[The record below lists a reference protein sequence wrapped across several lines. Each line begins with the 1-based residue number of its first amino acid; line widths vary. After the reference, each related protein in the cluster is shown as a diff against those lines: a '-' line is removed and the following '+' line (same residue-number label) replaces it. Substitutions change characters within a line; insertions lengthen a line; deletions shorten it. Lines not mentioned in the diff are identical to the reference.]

1 MRHISMYDMMLHQ
14 WEYVDDCY
22 KGVIAIKSREKRETY
37 LKKFPSEVN
46 DTTKN
51 SQYELRCWAADYDNI
66 FKSAIMSMVG
76 IMGKIPAK
84 VEFGSVD
91 QVVKDLDMWGNKF
104 DDRLI
109 GLKARLNHAQ
119 TLFGRYG
126 LWLDVITD
134 HKQQNPKFIIKEYTC
149 YQIVDG
155 ETYISPFDGKERLR
169 WVKLDESKYVFNY
182 QTKRREFRRRFRI
195 LALDGQHRYYTAVLE
210 GDGAD
215 GLWEA
220 FDIVNPNTEN
230 IWYPIYRGTPLNFIP
245 FTICNVDRL
254 GIDEWQEPP
263 FLDMAYSTINA
274 YNADSLYKQ
283 AMVNHATPT
292 LVALNATMPDGMTLG
307 GVISVLS
314 EEGGKGADVRM
325 LETNAGG
332 LAELGRSAKSIKE
345 EAMRRTIFG
354 MLESVG
360 ANTSGAAITLRTA
373 AGTATVGS
381 IDSAGAR
388 AIEEQLCF
396 AAVWSGMTWD
406 QAGESISYTVD
417 TSYMASQGTV
427 QSFVSLMGANLSMGT
442 PFLSRQ
448 NLWSIVEKLHPGTL
462 TDYETNE
469 LQKEDEAGFPMPTM
483 PLPNVEPTNA
493 ETAAPS

>member
-1 MRHISMYDMMLHQ
+1 MQKTISQYAMMLPW

-22 KGVIAIKSREKRETY
+22 KGVIAVKSKEKQEIY
-37 LKKFPSEVN
+37 LKKFPVESRNEA
-46 DTTKN
+46 KN
-51 SQYELRCWAADYDNI
+51 PQYELRCWAADYDNI

-84 VEFGSVD
+84 VEFGNAD
-91 QVVKDLDMWGNKF
+91 QAVKDLDMWGNEH
-104 DDRLI
+104 DDRLV

-134 HKQQNPKFIIKEYTC
+134 HNKQNPKFIIKEYTC

-155 ETYISPFDGKERLR
+155 EIYTSPFDGKERLR

-182 QTKRREFRRRFRI
+182 KTKQREFRRRFRI
-195 LALDGQHRYYTAVLE
+195 LGLDVQHCYYTAVLE
-210 GDGAD
+210 GEGAD
-215 GLWEA
+215 ALWES
-220 FDIVNPNTEN
+220 FNLVDPDQTKVH
-230 IWYPIYRGTPLNFIP
+230 YPIYKGKLLNFIP
-245 FTICNVDRL
+245 FTVCNVDRL
-254 GIDEWQEPP
+254 GIDEWQVPP
-263 FLDMAYSTINA
+263 FLDMACSTINA

-283 AMVNHATPT
+283 AMVNHAQPT
-292 LVALNATMPDGMTLG
+292 LVVLNAQMPDNMVLG
-307 GVISVLS
+307 GILSVVGA
-314 EEGGKGADVRM
+314 ENVKADVKM

-332 LAELGRSAKSIKE
+332 LAELGRSAKSTKD

-360 ANTSGAAITLRTA
+360 ANTSGNAITLRTA
-373 AGTATVGS
+373 AGTATIGT

-406 QAGESISYTVD
+406 QAGENISYTVD

-427 QSFVSLMGANLSMGT
+427 QEFVSLMGANLSMGT
-442 PFLSRQ
+442 PFLSKQ
-448 NLWSIVEKLHPGTL
+448 NLYAILQKLHPNTL
-462 TDYETNE
+462 TDWDINE
-469 LQKEDEAGFPMPTM
+469 MQKEDEGFTM
-483 PLPNVEPTNA
+483 PQMT
-493 ETAAPS
+493 